1 MTLLWP
7 AKLEVLSNRSILT
20 LFALIWL
27 AGCENARSDLC
38 LIVTRPPY
46 TDGDVAAVSD
56 GLARWLLEI
65 DTVLDGCD

>member
-1 MTLLWP
+1 MF
-7 AKLEVLSNRSILT
+7 AAVSLT
-20 LFALIWL
+20 
-27 AGCENARSDLC
+27 GCESARSDLC

-46 TDGDVAAVSD
+46 TDDDVASVSD

>member
-1 MTLLWP
+1 MTLLWLAKP
-7 AKLEVLSNRSILT
+7 AMLSRRNTLM

-27 AGCENARSDLC
+27 AGCGNVRSDLC

>member
-1 MTLLWP
+1 MTLPWL
-7 AKLEVLSNRSILT
+7 AKLAMLSKRSTLT

-46 TDGDVAAVSD
+46 TDGDVASVSD

>member
-1 MTLLWP
+1 M
-7 AKLEVLSNRSILT
+7 

-27 AGCENARSDLC
+27 DGCGSVRSDLC
-38 LIVTRPPY
+38 LTVTRPPY
-46 TDGDVAAVSD
+46 TDDDVAAVSD

>member
-1 MTLLWP
+1 MTLLWLAKP
-7 AKLEVLSNRSILT
+7 AMLSRRSTLT

-27 AGCENARSDLC
+27 AGCGNVRSDLC

-46 TDGDVAAVSD
+46 TDGDVASVSD

-65 DTVLDGCD
+65 DTVLDRCD